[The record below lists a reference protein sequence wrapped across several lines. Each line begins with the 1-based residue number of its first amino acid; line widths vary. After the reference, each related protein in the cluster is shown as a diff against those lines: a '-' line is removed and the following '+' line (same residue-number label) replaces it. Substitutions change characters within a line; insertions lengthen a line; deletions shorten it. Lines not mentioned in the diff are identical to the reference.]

1 MSAIAST
8 QTLPE
13 PLDLT
18 TRKVRA
24 AWEGLA

>member
-1 MSAIAST
+1 MSAIAGT

-24 AWEGLA
+24 AWDRLR